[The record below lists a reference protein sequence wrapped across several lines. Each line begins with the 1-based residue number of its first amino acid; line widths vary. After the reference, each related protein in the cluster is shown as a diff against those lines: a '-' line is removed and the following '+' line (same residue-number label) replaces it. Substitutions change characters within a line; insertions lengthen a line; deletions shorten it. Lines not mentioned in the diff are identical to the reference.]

1 MPGDDPMD
9 LDFTQVLRRRPMGEA
24 APAAPSPAPTPP
36 PAAQPP
42 AGATTQPVRA
52 PAAAPAPVAKT
63 PAPAPAPKPAAPA
76 PAAPAPAA
84 PAPAAAKPAAP
95 AARPA
100 APAAEPRIGEYA
112 AGKGN
117 LVTYVKLNAVR
128 APAAADA
135 PVLIVDDDE
144 DTRRLM
150 ERAMVLHGLPVRM
163 AADSKE
169 VAQAMRK
176 PPQPRLI
183 LLDIDLPGTNGFR
196 IMQLLRQ
203 NPQTASIPIVLV
215 TSHSEPSDVIQGLSL
230 GADGYLS
237 KPLSIATLRAAVAK
251 VLQCKQ

>member
-9 LDFTQVLRRRPMGEA
+9 LDFTQVLRRRPAAGEATAPAVPAAPAGAATQPVKPPAAAATQPVKPPAAPAPTGAATQPVKAPA
-24 APAAPSPAPTPP
+24 APAAA
-36 PAAQPP
+36 
-42 AGATTQPVRA
+42 
-52 PAAAPAPVAKT
+52 AKT
-63 PAPAPAPKPAAPA
+63 PAAPA
-76 PAAPAPAA
+76 PAAKP
-84 PAPAAAKPAAP
+84 PAAA
-95 AARPA
+95 
-100 APAAEPRIGEYA
+100 AAEPRIGEYA

-117 LVTYVKLNAVR
+117 LVTYIRLGGVR
-128 APAAADA
+128 TPAAADA

-150 ERAMVLHGLPVRM
+150 ERAMVLHGLPVRT

-176 PPQPRLI
+176 PPPPRLI

-203 NPQTASIPIVLV
+203 NPQTATIPIVLV

-251 VLQCKQ
+251 VLVCKP

>member
-1 MPGDDPMD
+1 
-9 LDFTQVLRRRPMGEA
+9 VLRRRPAGGEATAPA
-24 APAAPSPAPTPP
+24 APAAP
-36 PAAQPP
+36 
-42 AGATTQPVRA
+42 AGGATQPVRA
-52 PAAAPAPVAKT
+52 PAAAATQPVK
-63 PAPAPAPKPAAPA
+63 A

-84 PAPAAAKPAAP
+84 TQPVKAPAAPAPVAKTPTPAAAPAAKPAAK
-95 AARPA
+95 PA

-117 LVTYVKLNAVR
+117 LVTYIRLGGVR
-128 APAAADA
+128 TPPATDA

-150 ERAMVLHGLPVRM
+150 ERAMVLQGLPVRT

-176 PPQPRLI
+176 PPQPRLV

-196 IMQLLRQ
+196 ILQLLRQ
-203 NPQTASIPIVLV
+203 NPQTAAIPIVLV

-251 VLQCKQ
+251 VLACKP